1 MYPSTRKDLET
12 INQEQRQLGYQ
23 NFKLVDV
30 IADIRAKEAYL
41 IALEQENHDLKYCGL
56 VPHDI
61 AIDNN
66 VTDLYDREITHLKRE
81 LTVRNQLNDK
91 ADIEKK
97 ELIKEMNHK
106 EKNLKALDHDIEKE
120 KEELK
125 YVQKNFRYI
134 TSKVVSLQNEVEH
147 LQKVMDFEDNLHRQE
162 QKNLKFYVDDYLYNN
177 GDAYKKQKDKQGKD
191 KRPDDYNFK
200 DKWINDNK
208 ILKTL
213 NEFAD
218 QYQEILNAHYYRDKT
233 TLQKEIENCHKQ
245 AERLQEEKS
254 LKLKNH
260 RNLKLELKN
269 MAEELEILSK
279 KYAVLSAKRDAEN
292 SDFDR
297 EVRKLEYQILQTES
311 DLRKAEKELGR
322 LVYMNNQLLKETAA
336 LEFEIKGYE
345 TIMKSQEE
353 ITEI

>member
-12 INQEQRQLGYQ
+12 INQEKRQLSYQ

-61 AIDNN
+61 EIDNN
-66 VTDLYDREITHLKRE
+66 VTDLYEREITHLKRE

-97 ELIKEMNHK
+97 QLVMEMNHK

-162 QKNLKFYVDDYLYNN
+162 LKNLKFYVDDYLYNN
-177 GDAYKKQKDKQGKD
+177 GKAYKKDKGKDKD
-191 KRPDDYNFK
+191 KRPNDYNFK

-213 NEFAD
+213 DEFAD

-245 AERLQEEKS
+245 TERLQEEKS
-254 LKLKNH
+254 ILVKKEVALKF
-260 RNLKLELKN
+260 ELKN
-269 MAEELEILSK
+269 MAEELENLSK
-279 KYAVLSAKRDAEN
+279 KYAVLAAKRDAEN
-292 SDFDR
+292 SNFDQ
-297 EVRKLEYQILQTES
+297 EVRKLEYQILQKES

-353 ITEI
+353 LLRDN